1 MSKIK
6 DIIGREI
13 IDSRGNP
20 TVEVDVILESGV
32 IGRASVPSGASTGSR
47 EVLELRDNDD
57 RFNGMGVSLAIS
69 NINNEIRN
77 VIKGISVFDQR
88 TIDMKMIQLDGTF
101 NKSRLG
107 GNAILGVSLAVLHA
121 ASNELG
127 VPLYRYISDGKLLPD
142 LMINIL
148 NGGVHADNKL
158 DIQEFMIVPH
168 AKLVKEKIR
177 IGAEVFHSLK
187 SILKEKGLSTNVGDE
202 GGFAPNLCSTYE
214 ALDLIVMAIERASY
228 IPGKDVSIALD
239 VAASTLFHDSKY
251 CIDNNVFSSDEL
263 VLYYKDLC
271 FKYPIISIE
280 DPFDESDFDGF
291 CLITKELSNVWI
303 VGDDL
308 FVTNKKYL
316 QEGIDRGCCNAVLIK
331 MNQVGTI
338 TEMLDTID
346 LANKNDYKTIIS
358 HRSGETEDT
367 SICDIAVSLN
377 LGVIKTGSLSRGE
390 RVSKYNR
397 LIRIEEEI
405 LRYRN

>member
-88 TIDMKMIQLDGTF
+88 TIDMKMTQLDGTF

-202 GGFAPNLCSTYE
+202 GGFAPNLSSTYE

-251 CIDNNVFSSDEL
+251 FIDNNVFSSDEL